1 MLDQITNWLTSIPTD
16 EALWILTLMFITL
29 DVMLGTTR
37 AIINHELSSTIAR
50 QGIMRKM
57 GFIGA
62 MLLCNIIDIAQGI
75 GHVNEMLGYV
85 VPVTVLC
92 ATMIISCES
101 ISIAESIQAMNPDID
116 LKFLD
121 KSNKKKDSSN
131 DNNND
136 KSNVQ

>member
-1 MLDQITNWLTSIPTD
+1 MLDQITKWLTSIPTD
-16 EALWILTLMFITL
+16 EALWVLVLMFITL

-37 AIINHELSSTIAR
+37 AVINHELSSAIAR
-50 QGIMRKM
+50 QGIMHKM

-75 GHVNEMLGYV
+75 GHVNEMLGYA
-85 VPVTVLC
+85 VPVTALC
-92 ATMIISCES
+92 TTMIISCES
-101 ISIAESIQAMNPDID
+101 ISIAESIQAMNPNID

-121 KSNKKKDSSN
+121 KNNKKKDSSN
-131 DNNND
+131 DDD

>member
-1 MLDQITNWLTSIPTD
+1 MLDQITKWLTSIPTD
-16 EALWILTLMFITL
+16 EALWVLVLMFITL
-29 DVMLGTTR
+29 DVMLGTAR
-37 AIINHELSSTIAR
+37 AAINHELSSNIAR
-50 QGIMRKM
+50 QGIMHKM

-75 GHVNEMLGYV
+75 SHVSEMLGYA
-85 VPVTVLC
+85 VPVTALC

-121 KSNKKKDSSN
+121 KSNKKRDSSN
-131 DNNND
+131 D
-136 KSNVQ
+136 KSNIR